1 MDLQTLWCLWQIWS
15 MCGRGAVWGVIW
27 EHSGLSGVRH
37 SPIHSCWRSSYWWWW
52 WWRSFFLAV
61 FKQDLGENNCDL
73 RPLRKPKR
81 VREKIRTGCFAL
93 KLLLRQQFDSSVD
106 WCLFLFLQ
114 QSVEKFWPFGVLKM
128 FLKVDGVFSA
138 CCYLQSFIL
147 SFHGRRQAIS
157 CLLNLMAPL
166 SPRSAL
172 LGTQPTPPD
181 LSLFSL
187 GPAWNIYKHINTRS
201 TRGASRSGS
210 HCIIFFNEQTCKLI
224 LEEEKMDQKLIQLKI
239 SFIF

>member
-1 MDLQTLWCLWQIWS
+1 MKFLHMLKNSSMDMDLQTLWCLWQIWS

-106 WCLFLFLQ
+106 WFPFFFLQ

-128 FLKVDGVFSA
+128 FKLMVVFFPRVVIS
-138 CCYLQSFIL
+138 SL
-147 SFHGRRQAIS
+147 SF
-157 CLLNLMAPL
+157 CLFMVGDKQFHA
-166 SPRSAL
+166 
-172 LGTQPTPPD
+172 
-181 LSLFSL
+181 
-187 GPAWNIYKHINTRS
+187 Y
-201 TRGASRSGS
+201 
-210 HCIIFFNEQTCKLI
+210 
-224 LEEEKMDQKLIQLKI
+224 
-239 SFIF
+239 

>member
-81 VREKIRTGCFAL
+81 VREKIRTGCFVL
-93 KLLLRQQFDSSVD
+93 KLLLRQQFDSTVD

-128 FLKVDGVFSA
+128 FKLMVFFSA

-166 SPRSAL
+166 SPGRLCWGPNQHLQICLYFHSVQH
-172 LGTQPTPPD
+172 GTFT
-181 LSLFSL
+181 SIS
-187 GPAWNIYKHINTRS
+187 
-201 TRGASRSGS
+201 
-210 HCIIFFNEQTCKLI
+210 I
-224 LEEEKMDQKLIQLKI
+224 LEVQEEHPGQGLTV
-239 SFIF
+239 